1 MKISFL
7 SLDGGL
13 PSKEV
18 NDSIL
23 NLSFFDFSEKRWHM
37 TFSSHNFCVES
48 NLCFFLKPWFGQI
61 ANYKFNLVECF
72 PGKYWMAIS
81 ECIWKKKN
89 TRITRSHFIYVLC
102 IIRLFLVQSKGLNV
116 PRRKNGKLDLVSNV
130 FQHKTIWDHLLSK
143 QKTTVKVKLQTN
155 IGVQF
160 PQVQT

>member
-89 TRITRSHFIYVLC
+89 TKRLYIPYIMYYKIYK
-102 IIRLFLVQSKGLNV
+102 II
-116 PRRKNGKLDLVSNV
+116 
-130 FQHKTIWDHLLSK
+130 FQPKTIWAHLLSK